1 MWLHHE
7 PYHTPDKWDFLTAPF
22 RAWVLIS
29 GQKHE
34 MFTEGTQETY
44 QNYKQL
50 GPMSN
55 LPRLKWGK
63 SMNKLH
69 ILFGNQPWL
78 AGKSRMHGGFGR
90 QIMYTLGDFLF
101 PCGLTFLASPKLSP
115 GHVLVARLA
124 ILLIWLHV
132 MICCAPCRD
141 CNSILGIQ
149 LHPLFQVHG
158 PPSGE

>member
-1 MWLHHE
+1 MDCCRCCHCYSCCHC
-7 PYHTPDKWDFLTAPF
+7 YCYSTATATAP
-22 RAWVLIS
+22 ADWDID
-29 GQKHE
+29 
-34 MFTEGTQETY
+34 
-44 QNYKQL
+44 
-50 GPMSN
+50 
-55 LPRLKWGK
+55 PRLKIRFRRVNWATWAVDLALSSGNLYG
-63 SMNKLH
+63 SSKLT
-69 ILFGNQPWL
+69 WL